1 MRIIA
6 GKNRGRKLD
15 LPDGTL
21 TRPTTDRVRESIFN
35 ILSHH
40 PEVSLQGARILDA
53 FAGSGAMGLEAL
65 SRGALH
71 VTFVEKQ
78 ARVASVLR
86 QNIQKLSGSGQT
98 EVIQKDLLTI
108 QAAAQP
114 MDLVFLDP
122 PYGKGLEF
130 TSIPYLYDKGWIDEA
145 TLVVYETDAK
155 TDPAPLA
162 NIVRILDER
171 LYGTIRV
178 RLLRYD
184 LTEHKGKNHES

>member
-6 GKNRGRKLD
+6 GKNRGRKLE
-15 LPDGTL
+15 LPDETL

-40 PEVSLQGARILDA
+40 PEISLQGAHVLDA

-65 SRGALH
+65 SRGAFH

-78 ARVASVLR
+78 PQVIAILK
-86 QNIQKLSGSGQT
+86 QNIQKLANPEQA
-98 EVIQKDLLTI
+98 ELIQRDLLTLKTM
-108 QAAAQP
+108 APQP
-114 MDLVFLDP
+114 MNLVFLDP

-130 TSIPYLYDKGWIDEA
+130 TSIPYLYTKGWIDET
-145 TLVVYETDAK
+145 TLIVYETDAK
-155 TDPAPLA
+155 TDVTPLA
-162 NIVRILDER
+162 KMVRILDER

-178 RLLRYD
+178 CFLQY
-184 LTEHKGKNHES
+184 TAFG